1 MWILIAFILVPMIE
15 IGLFVQVGGLIGLWP
30 TLGIVLLTAIVGT
43 SLVRSQGAQAMA
55 DLRGSMAELRD
66 PMAPLAHSAMILLAG
81 ALLVT
86 PGFFTDTCGLL
97 LLIPKVR
104 HFVIR
109 EFGKRVQVAKFEMG
123 TRAGGF
129 SAGFGTGPQSG
140 HPFHR
145 GADQD
150 GVIDGDFS
158 EIEPEAK
165 PIGNRPSGWTK
176 PRD

>member
-1 MWILIAFILVPMIE
+1 MALRLTRTRTVALVATVLVCALATWMW
-15 IGLFVQVGGLIGLWP
+15 
-30 TLGIVLLTAIVGT
+30 
-43 SLVRSQGAQAMA
+43 
-55 DLRGSMAELRD
+55 RD
-66 PMAPLAHSAMILLAG
+66 PMAPLAHGAMILLAG

-158 EIEPEAK
+158 EIEPTSAA
-165 PIGNRPSGWTK
+165 SAAAV
-176 PRD
+176 